1 MLVKEV
7 DRLVF
12 LMEEIAIL
20 KTRIQPEVTG
30 YIYTTI
36 STLESR
42 VEEVKKSISENKETK
57 W

>member
-20 KTRIQPEVTG
+20 KTRIQPEDTG

-36 STLESR
+36 STLVSR

>member
-1 MLVKEV
+1 MLVTEV
-7 DRLVF
+7 DRLVV

-20 KTRIQPEVTG
+20 KTRIQPEDTG

-42 VEEVKKSISENKETK
+42 VEEVKKSIAENTETE